1 MRRRILL
8 AIGGTLLVMLV
19 IITVISRMI
28 LIDSYD
34 RLEHTYIERD
44 IMRVQSDIDSQLDA
58 LATTTADYGAWTE
71 LYQYVKHPSRAFT
84 DDNFSDD
91 GTKYLPANVLLVF
104 DSRGKLLY
112 SRLLRADTKAG
123 DMADALTQWIAA
135 HPRFID
141 MSTPGSR
148 SQGVIVVRGTILLS
162 AARPIVD
169 TGGTLGPDG
178 TLVLAR
184 LMDGAATAVLGA
196 RLALALDLV
205 PMGGALPAA
214 AAGLSDADP
223 VVADTTHPGIVTA
236 YSILRDAEGVPAV
249 LVSVQEPRDIR
260 MQGVRTLR
268 YFFFWLFFICIGF
281 AAVVLVTVARTI
293 LSRLAHLSTSVLT
306 IGTGGNPAQ
315 RITIGGKDQ
324 IAYLGAAING
334 MLDALERST
343 EELRASE
350 RRNEA
355 FLDAVPDVIF
365 RVTRD
370 GTITD
375 ARSPSKLPLLET
387 ANDLVGRDA
396 EQILSLYSFLS
407 PEHFTRSITAT
418 EAALD
423 TGVPQMLD
431 FHVDVEGGRRYY
443 EERFVASGKDEV
455 IVLVREVTALKQA
468 EEARRQEVLLK
479 EIHHRVKNNL
489 QVISSLLALQA
500 RAAGDERTRAL
511 LTESRDRLRSMAL
524 IHEKLYQTGA
534 ERGLSFASYVRDLAA
549 HLRHSYAG
557 NSETVQVRIDVEDIA
572 LDLDLSVP
580 CGLVITELLSNAL
593 KHAFPGSRRGT
604 VTVALHREPA
614 GMLILS
620 VSDDGVGLP
629 EGVDVRSAATLG
641 LRIVSMLVD
650 QLKGTL
656 TQGGGPGA
664 SFSVRFPG

>member
-1 MRRRILL
+1 
-8 AIGGTLLVMLV
+8 
-19 IITVISRMI
+19 
-28 LIDSYD
+28 
-34 RLEHTYIERD
+34 
-44 IMRVQSDIDSQLDA
+44 
-58 LATTTADYGAWTE
+58 
-71 LYQYVKHPSRAFT
+71 
-84 DDNFSDD
+84 
-91 GTKYLPANVLLVF
+91 
-104 DSRGKLLY
+104 
-112 SRLLRADTKAG
+112 
-123 DMADALTQWIAA
+123 
-135 HPRFID
+135 
-141 MSTPGSR
+141 
-148 SQGVIVVRGTILLS
+148 
-162 AARPIVD
+162 
-169 TGGTLGPDG
+169 
-178 TLVLAR
+178 
-184 LMDGAATAVLGA
+184 
-196 RLALALDLV
+196 
-205 PMGGALPAA
+205 
-214 AAGLSDADP
+214 
-223 VVADTTHPGIVTA
+223 
-236 YSILRDAEGVPAV
+236 
-249 LVSVQEPRDIR
+249 
-260 MQGVRTLR
+260 MQGVRTVR
-268 YFFFWLFFICIGF
+268 YFFFWLFFICVGF
-281 AAVVLVTVARTI
+281 AAVVLITIARTI
-293 LSRLAHLSTSVLT
+293 LSRLVLLSTSVLT
-306 IGTGGNPAQ
+306 IGTGGNPAR
-315 RITIGGKDQ
+315 RIAIGGKDQ

-418 EAALD
+418 ETALD

-443 EERFVASGKDEV
+443 EERFVASGNDEV

-489 QVISSLLALQA
+489 QVISSLLSLQA
-500 RAAGDERTRAL
+500 HAAGDERTRAL

-524 IHEKLYQTGA
+524 IHEKLYQTGS

-557 NSETVQVRIDVEDIA
+557 NSESVQVRIDVEDLA
-572 LDLDLSVP
+572 LDLDSSVP
-580 CGLVITELLSNAL
+580 CGLIITELLSNAL
-593 KHAFPGSRRGT
+593 KHAFPDSRRGT
-604 VTVALHREPA
+604 VTVALHRDPA
-614 GMLILS
+614 SAMLALT

-629 EGVDVRSAATLG
+629 TGVEVRSAATLG

-656 TQGGGPGA
+656 TQGAGPGA
-664 SFSVRFPG
+664 SFNVLFPA